1 MATRKQYI
9 FLVRRILGFSVFI
22 VFMLER
28 TRYISTSIDE
38 GIVLVVTS
46 AILDGNDDVQ
56 SAIFVDVAVNFDYL
70 SSVTIFY
77 VIIEAYEV
85 IV

>member
-1 MATRKQYI
+1 MGTRKQYI
-9 FLVRRILGFSVFI
+9 FLVGRILGFSVFI
-22 VFMLER
+22 VFMLEL

-38 GIVLVVTS
+38 GIVLVVAS
-46 AILDGNDDVQ
+46 AIVYGNDDVH

>member
-1 MATRKQYI
+1 MGTRKQYI

>member
-1 MATRKQYI
+1 
-9 FLVRRILGFSVFI
+9 
-22 VFMLER
+22 MLER

>member
-1 MATRKQYI
+1 MGTRKQYI
-9 FLVRRILGFSVFI
+9 FLVGRILGFSVFI

-46 AILDGNDDVQ
+46 AILDGNDDVH

-77 VIIEAYEV
+77 VIIEACEV